1 MAKNSA
7 IDLGQSSVTPLT
19 QQEFAAL
26 PPGRRALE
34 RIYRSG
40 WGPALYYLIEMWWL
54 RMYFPGKTYMG
65 TRRAEFI

>member
-1 MAKNSA
+1 
-7 IDLGQSSVTPLT
+7 
-19 QQEFAAL
+19 L